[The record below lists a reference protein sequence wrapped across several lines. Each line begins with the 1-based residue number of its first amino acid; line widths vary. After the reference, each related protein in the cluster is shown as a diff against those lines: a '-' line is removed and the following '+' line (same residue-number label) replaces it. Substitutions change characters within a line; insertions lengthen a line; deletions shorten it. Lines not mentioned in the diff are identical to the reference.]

1 MSFDLTRFRGIFP
14 AAMTMFDAD
23 GNLDEAATGAH
34 WRWLIEQ
41 GADGLVICGTSGE
54 FIALQL
60 EEQRRLYSLAVQVSG
75 GRVPVVAGT
84 GHYTTRFTIE
94 QTRAAQALGVDAAIV
109 ILPYYQKP
117 PKAAILDHYRHLRAA
132 VPDLPIMLYN
142 NPLYS
147 GCAEITPAEIAM
159 LVNEGVVQMV
169 KSTFESVVPVH
180 DLAYL
185 VGDRMRIF
193 YGSFASAYEAL
204 AAGAHG
210 WISGVLNVAVR
221 EAKQLYQAVVVDKD
235 ITRGFALWMHILP
248 LVHLYTHRPLGEV
261 NDLAIYRSI
270 LAQWGHTRTYSRLP
284 FAPLTPAQE
293 QKLIERL
300 EATGWKER

>member
-1 MSFDLTRFRGIFP
+1 MSFDLARFCGIFP

-23 GNLDEAATGAH
+23 GNLDEPATAEHWEWLIAQGAH
-34 WRWLIEQ
+34 
-41 GADGLVICGTSGE
+41 GLVVCGTSGE
-54 FIALQL
+54 FIALQPD
-60 EEQRRLYSLAVQVSG
+60 EQQRLCALAVQVAR

-84 GHYTTRFTIE
+84 GHYSTRLTIDW
-94 QTRAAQALGVDAAIV
+94 TRAAQAAGADAAIV

-117 PKAAILDHYRHLRAA
+117 PKAALLEHYRELNRA
-132 VPDLPIMLYN
+132 VPGLPIMLYN

-147 GCAEITPAEIAM
+147 GCAEITPVEIAR
-159 LVNEGVVQMV
+159 LVDEGVVQMV
-169 KSTFESVVPVH
+169 KSTFESVAPVH

-193 YGSFASAYEAL
+193 YGSFSSAYEAL

-221 EAKQLYQAVVVDKD
+221 EAVQLYQAVVVDKD
-235 ITRGFALWMHILP
+235 IRRGFELWLRILP
-248 LVHLYTHRPLGEV
+248 LVHLYTHRQLGEV

-270 LAQWGHTRTYSRLP
+270 LALWGRQRTYSRRP
-284 FAPLTPAQE
+284 FAPLTGDQERALASRLAQ
-293 QKLIERL
+293 
-300 EATGWKER
+300 TGWSER